1 MPGQFGLI
9 QGYDGFITASGGAK
23 VAIFSH
29 WTIKPGR
36 MKPDGKPQLQFVGQ
50 FSWVNDVLMNMKL
63 RGIPL
68 QKRVIVQMRTK
79 HGLEDV
85 DILGWAEWRYEGG
98 ILYLEDVLR
107 SEGKIIEHTRA
118 DVMSR
123 A

>member
-1 MPGQFGLI
+1 MSGQFSLI
-9 QGYDGFITASGGAK
+9 QGNDGYITAMGAK
-23 VAIFSH
+23 AAIFSH
-29 WTIKPGR
+29 WTVKPGR

-50 FSWVNDVLMNMKL
+50 FSYVNDVLMNMKL
-63 RGIPL
+63 RGVPL

-79 HGLEDV
+79 NGLENV

-98 ILYLEDVLR
+98 VLYLEDVLR
-107 SEGKIIEHTRA
+107 SEGKIIEHSRA